1 MAFRSLRTCTGFMPV
16 KSPSSLL
23 ETASR
28 PSSMSC
34 CVVLRYFVSLF
45 VRPGC
50 SVARTFAPAP
60 SSWIEHRWE
69 HCNKIGRS
77 CNKDALNR
85 QQISKQGRLQRDG
98 PVGYGIYGPSG
109 VYYWYLVLY
118 TLEVLVEYRRLGKSG
133 VKVSEISL
141 GSWLTYGGSVA
152 EEQARSC
159 IDRAYELGINF
170 FDTANVYM
178 RGATEEIVG
187 RALKDFERHSYFLA
201 TKVYFPMG
209 EGPND
214 RGLSRKHITEQC
226 NASLKRLGVDYVDL
240 YQCHRYDED
249 TPLEETLRAL
259 DDLVRQGKVL
269 YVGVS
274 EWRADQIADALRL
287 AKEMNLDR
295 IVSNQPRYN
304 MIQRHIEAEI
314 IPLCER
320 EGVGQVVFSPLAQGV
335 LTGKYLPG
343 EVPKEGTRAA
353 DPESNRFMQ
362 ELMNK
367 EVLSAVNKLPSVASD
382 AGLSMSQLAL
392 VWILG
397 HENVSSAIIGASLP
411 EQVED
416 NVKAAGVRLSADVV
430 SKIDGILKDVI
441 QRS

>member
-1 MAFRSLRTCTGFMPV
+1 M
-16 KSPSSLL
+16 
-23 ETASR
+23 
-28 PSSMSC
+28 
-34 CVVLRYFVSLF
+34 
-45 VRPGC
+45 
-50 SVARTFAPAP
+50 
-60 SSWIEHRWE
+60 
-69 HCNKIGRS
+69 N
-77 CNKDALNR
+77 
-85 QQISKQGRLQRDG
+85 
-98 PVGYGIYGPSG
+98 
-109 VYYWYLVLY
+109 
-118 TLEVLVEYRRLGKSG
+118 YRRLGRSG

-152 EEQARSC
+152 QERAQAC
-159 IDRAYELGINF
+159 IHIAYELGINF

-178 RGATEEIVG
+178 RGAAEEIAG
-187 RALKDFERHSYFLA
+187 RALKGFERDSYFLA

-209 EGPND
+209 EGSND

-226 NASLKRLGVDYVDL
+226 HASLKRLGVDYVDL

-353 DPESNRFMQ
+353 DSESNRFMQ
-362 ELMNK
+362 QLMNK
-367 EVLSAVNKLPSVASD
+367 EVLSAVNKLRSVASD

-392 VWILG
+392 AWILG
-397 HENVSSAIIGASLP
+397 HENVSSAIIGASRP
-411 EQVED
+411 EQVDD
-416 NVKAAGVRLSADVV
+416 NAKAAGVRLSADVV
-430 SKIDGILKDVI
+430 SEIDGILKDVI